1 MNLLSDLIQLNKSL
15 PAPQTLENL
24 AQHLVYFAVDKFEAA
39 SGCLALLSGDILTF
53 PACLD
58 AQRKPVPPPDE
69 DTTWFI
75 LNRVVLPARTAAP
88 HLLDNG
94 AQNRAVAC
102 IPLINPSGVLGALYL
117 EYPTASQQYIEKN
130 RELMEYFGCFAATR
144 IAFQDYSMRA
154 ESEYNA
160 RQRAEDQ
167 MRTWKSVI
175 QAWPGSVLITDKDGR
190 VTYCNPHFSAVSGY
204 APDEILRRSLSILKS
219 DVTPEETFANMW
231 STINSGQTWK
241 GEFCNRRKDGSLYWV
256 SAIVGP
262 IPDERG
268 AIAQFYSLQEDIDR
282 EKAMQL
288 DLQRLAITDP
298 LTGVLNR
305 GQLFFTG
312 DQEIRE
318 AARYTHPL
326 TLLIADIDHM
336 RQINERFG
344 HMAGDQVL
352 KAVAELLNHSL
363 RDVDVL
369 GRLSGEEFAVL
380 MPYTPLPD
388 AIQVANRLRQ
398 QVADL
403 VVYTASGSVRFTI
416 STGVAQMA
424 PGLNFSQLLEQAEK
438 SLKDAKKAGPP
449 R

>member
-39 SGCLALLSGDILTF
+39 SGCLALLGGDILTF

-58 AQRKPVPPPDE
+58 AQRKLVPPPDE

-130 RELMEYFGCFAATR
+130 RESMEYFGCFAATR

-204 APDEILRRSLSILKS
+204 APDEILRRSLSVLKS

-268 AIAQFYSLQEDIDR
+268 AIAQFYSLQE
-282 EKAMQL
+282 
-288 DLQRLAITDP
+288 
-298 LTGVLNR
+298 
-305 GQLFFTG
+305 
-312 DQEIRE
+312 
-318 AARYTHPL
+318 
-326 TLLIADIDHM
+326 DIDHM